1 MAIYKNISA
10 VSGIGGGAAVTLIT
24 KAASRSGNINKV
36 TISNHDDSDSVV
48 IKLFITDGSSDFV
61 IAETTIPSRTTLV
74 LDDVSNFPNSGTVL
88 IGSELITYTARDT
101 SAQEL
106 QNATRGANNTNASAH
121 ENNKKVTNY
130 STVRIHQSNVT
141 PTTTKIDTR
150 GRARQANILISSEA
164 VNDKWRFGTLRLDV
178 KPDGGR

>member
-1 MAIYKNISA
+1 MPDFKYQKGSADVLLSFKDFSTSTSTTELNGAISA
-10 VSGIGGGAAVTLIT
+10 SATTLI
-24 KAASRSGNINKV
+24 
-36 TISNHDDSDSVV
+36 
-48 IKLFITDGSSDFV
+48 
-61 IAETTIPSRTTLV
+61 
-74 LDDVSNFPNSGTVL
+74 LDDVSNFPDSGTVL

-106 QNATRGANNTNASAH
+106 QNATRGANSTTASAH

-130 STVRIHQSNVT
+130 TTVRIHQSNVT

-150 GRARQANILISSEA
+150 GRARQANILISSEN